1 MLSLFYFSFFI
12 TICQYFIST
21 FCPRYSRRYFLQTNP
36 QLTKPLE
43 RIKAIKSCRS
53 GLISIKDNIFF
64 SFCIGISLLIQDFFK
79 SAVGNTESY
88 LRCPSVLSIPINT
101 PNGRTIDLEDFVLNG
116 NASFSPSR
124 VVTLNAST
132 VNIPLK
138 VKISVLYGNETLSA
152 CTFLIYTN
160 GKFIA

>member
-1 MLSLFYFSFFI
+1 M
-12 TICQYFIST
+12 
-21 FCPRYSRRYFLQTNP
+21 
-36 QLTKPLE
+36 
-43 RIKAIKSCRS
+43 
-53 GLISIKDNIFF
+53 
-64 SFCIGISLLIQDFFK
+64 
-79 SAVGNTESY
+79 
-88 LRCPSVLSIPINT
+88 SIPINT